1 MHRIVLILL
10 GVLFASFLL
19 TAMNVMIKQGIT
31 FPESLRVAACT
42 YYRVTVAYLS
52 GRWNTH
58 IGLMMTQCL
67 SDKV

>member
-1 MHRIVLILL
+1 MHGLLSIVT

-19 TAMNVMIKQGIT
+19 TAMNVMMKQGIT
-31 FPESLRVAACT
+31 FPEALRVTACA
-42 YYRVTVAYLS
+42 YYRVTVAYLN

-58 IGLMMTQCL
+58 VGLMMTQCL

>member
-1 MHRIVLILL
+1 MHRVLLILL

-19 TAMNVMIKQGIT
+19 TALHVMFKQGIT
-31 FPESLRVAACT
+31 FPEALRVAACT
-42 YYRVTVAYLS
+42 HYRVTVAYLS